1 VTASAARRPRGRRR
15 GGRLLLAGLVLVGLV
30 ALYGIAGLSR
40 PMVLSAAPAAGSPGQ
55 LTVASVL
62 VGCPAPGSGG
72 ITGGGVAQVSA
83 PAPDARPGEVTLG
96 AADHGGGKNAIRTIT
111 PSPGQLTVDSVAK
124 GPVLPGKLAAMPA
137 MAGGLVPTTRGH
149 GGLSLAATGAQ
160 AQGFDAEQ
168 LGPDG
173 QPTARC
179 PAPGSDFWFVGPGS
193 PKLHDELYLL
203 NVDAQPADATLNVQT
218 DAGPLLGTPDSG
230 IIVPPHAM
238 VVQNLDK
245 LLRSARAVALNVTT
259 SSGRVVAAVRQTSK
273 LGPAGTWL
281 PAAQPPA
288 TSQVLPGLPSSGGL
302 HELYVT
308 VPGQS
313 AAVVR
318 VTVVTTH
325 GTFHPTGGS
334 GLNVL
339 NQTTEGFPIPSLTG
353 NLGAVE
359 VSANVPVTA
368 VLEVS
373 GGAGGAPGAFIA
385 GAEPVTG
392 QGVIAASPSG
402 RAGKTELVLSAPGPA
417 ASVRVTVV
425 GPRTPLT
432 GQTGQI
438 VHIMAKSSTQVR
450 IVLPKGSAPPRGTS
464 LVAIVVTPQPGSGP
478 VYAGRIAFVGGSV
491 RAVLPV
497 ESAPPVIRLPAVRE
511 SLLTVLGSSG

>member
-1 VTASAARRPRGRRR
+1 
-15 GGRLLLAGLVLVGLV
+15 LLLAGLVLVAII
-30 ALYGIAGLSR
+30 ALYGVAGFSR
-40 PMVLSAAPAAGSPGQ
+40 PMVLGAAPAGGSPGQ
-55 LTVASVL
+55 LTVTSAL

-72 ITGGGVAQVSA
+72 STGGAVAQLSA
-83 PAPDARPGEVTLG
+83 PGPGTGNGEVTLG
-96 AADHGGGKNAIRTIT
+96 AADRQAGAKGIRTIT
-111 PSPGQLTVDSVAK
+111 PSPGQLTVHTVAS
-124 GPVLPGKLAAMPA
+124 GPVLPAKLSTLPA
-137 MAGGLVPTTRGH
+137 MAGGLVPTTRGR
-149 GGLSLAATGAQ
+149 GGLSLAAVGAD

-173 QPTARC
+173 QPSARC
-179 PAPGSDFWFVGPGS
+179 LAPGSDFWFLGPGS
-193 PKLHDELYLL
+193 PKLHDVLYLL
-203 NVDAQPADATLNVQT
+203 NVDAQPADATLSVQT

-230 IIVPPHAM
+230 IMVPPHAM

-245 LLRSARAVALNVTT
+245 LLKSARAVALNVTT
-259 SSGRVVAAVRQTSK
+259 SSGRVVAAVRQTSR
-273 LGPAGTWL
+273 LGQPGTWL

-288 TSQVLPGLPSSGGL
+288 TAQVLPGLPSSAGQ
-302 HELYVT
+302 HELFVT

-325 GTFHPTGGS
+325 GTFHPTGGT

-373 GGAGGAPGAFIA
+373 GGAAGAPGAFIG
-385 GAEPVTG
+385 GAEPITG
-392 QGVIAASPSG
+392 QGVIAASPV
-402 RAGKTELVLSAPGPA
+402 GKARRSELVLSAPGAA
-417 ASVRVTVV
+417 ASVRVTVAAS
-425 GPRTPLT
+425 GTPLT
-432 GQTGQI
+432 GQSGQI
-438 VHIMAKSSTQVR
+438 VHIAAKSSTELR
-450 IVLPKGSAPPRGTS
+450 IALPKGSARRVS

-478 VYAGRIAFVGGSV
+478 VYAGRVALVGGSV
-491 RAVLPV
+491 RTIMPV